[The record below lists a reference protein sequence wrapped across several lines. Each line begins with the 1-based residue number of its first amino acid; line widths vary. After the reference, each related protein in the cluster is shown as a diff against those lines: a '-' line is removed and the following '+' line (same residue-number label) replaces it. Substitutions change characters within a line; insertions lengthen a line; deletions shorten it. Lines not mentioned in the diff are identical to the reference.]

1 MMKYSNWQ
9 QFSDLVSE
17 SIKRRDES
25 LAELTN
31 GKLTAGE
38 IPKND
43 EELNQILDDV
53 NDTNARAKAKA
64 YVQMKGDADT
74 LTRHLVT
81 NQARVVGQK
90 ETQAAHNKEFL
101 DKQRNAGKKRL
112 EQFIKVTE
120 ADWKWRFSKAKELK
134 KLNDKLN
141 YSEIARRVLKA
152 EIKKKEEDPD
162 IILSDADKDH
172 MRKAGVDTLRKKLPA
187 VLTKK

>member
-1 MMKYSNWQ
+1 MTKYCNWQ
-9 QFSDLVSE
+9 HFSDLVNE

-25 LAELTN
+25 LAELTA
-31 GKLTAGE
+31 GKLTAEE

-81 NQARVVGQK
+81 IQARVVGQK
-90 ETQAAHNKEFL
+90 ETQAVHKKEFS
-101 DKQRNAGKKRL
+101 DKQRNAGKGRTKQL
-112 EQFIKVTE
+112 IKATE
-120 ADWKWRFSKAKELK
+120 ADWEWRFFKAKELK
-134 KLNDKLN
+134 KLNDNLRD
-141 YSEIARRVLKA
+141 SEIARRVIEA
-152 EIKKKEEDPD
+152 EIKMKVDD
-162 IILSDADKDH
+162 IDITLNDADKAH
-172 MRKAGVDTLRKKLPA
+172 MRKAQMNTLRKKLPA